1 MTASVK
7 GNLSKLGIS
16 DKNTLAPLGELKTPK
31 NTNPDSGT
39 PVWYLARLANE
50 LMTRQPI
57 LIKRGRYAEGHHDLP
72 TGDKRYMRAL
82 LEFREQATTNYY
94 GMIARAPVERM
105 SVTGFRFGPVG
116 TADEDAQSIW
126 AYNDMDLQSMQIHY
140 RAAKYGLAYALVS
153 PPDEESDGTRAE
165 WPTITAED
173 PRSCIVYRDPVRP
186 SRSLAGLRMWVDDV
200 SGYILAMLYM
210 SDKIYFY
217 QGPEAF
223 DLRGLSIES
232 ISERLGV
239 MSGQG
244 ASGWKLLQ
252 SWDNEIGEVPLVEYI
267 WRPESGKVPE
277 PEAGDDIRKVQD
289 RINQTIFSRIAISH
303 YQAYKQR
310 WVAGADI
317 PKGKK
322 AKREA
327 PFDPGFDMLWV
338 TGNKDTKFGEFS
350 SADISSILEGVRDDV
365 SDIAA
370 LSSTPAHYLMGKVQN
385 VSGETLT
392 QVESAFVSK
401 IQQRQNSMGWSH
413 EKVMKLCF
421 AYLKQKDKATDV
433 TAETLWADPQ
443 KQILAEL
450 ALAGQQWSAIG
461 IPLELIMK
469 RQDWLPDDIEYAVE
483 QKKIA
488 DQQALEQQQAQ
499 MDMQHSQAMEM
510 ATVAGKVPPGAA
522 GKPAPGK
529 PAPGKPVPG
538 KKAAPGAA
546 PKPGAKPP
554 VVPKG
559 SPKGKAP
566 GGKK

>member
-1 MTASVK
+1 MAASVK
-7 GNLSKLGIS
+7 GNLAKLGIPDS
-16 DKNTLAPLGELKTPK
+16 PKKTLSPLGELKTPK
-31 NTNPDSGT
+31 NTDPNGGQ
-39 PVWYLARLANE
+39 PVWFLARLANE
-50 LMTRQPI
+50 LMTRQPV
-57 LIKRGRYAEGHHDLP
+57 LIKRGRYSEGYHDLP
-72 TGDKRYMRAL
+72 TGDRRYMRAL
-82 LEFREQATTNYY
+82 MEFRDQATTNYY

-126 AYNDMDLQSMQIHY
+126 AYNDMDLESYKIHY

-153 PPDEESDGTRAE
+153 PPDEEPDGSRAP

-173 PRSCIVYRDPVRP
+173 PRTCIVYRDPVRP

-210 SDKIYFY
+210 PDKIYFY

-223 DLRGLSIES
+223 DLRGLSVQN

-244 ASGWKLLQ
+244 AANWKLLQ
-252 SWDNEIGEVPLVEYI
+252 SWDNEIGEVPLVEYV
-267 WRPESGKVPE
+267 WRPESGVIPE
-277 PEAGDDIRKVQD
+277 PEAGEDIRKVQD

-310 WVAGADI
+310 WVSGADI

-338 TGNKDTKFGEFS
+338 TGNPETKFGEFS

-469 RQDWLPDDIEYAVE
+469 RQDWLPDDIEYAIE

-488 DQQALEQQQAQ
+488 DEQALEQQNQ
-499 MDMQHSQAMEM
+499 MMEVQHSQAMEM
-510 ATVAGKVPPGAA
+510 ATVAGKVPPGA
-522 GKPAPGK
+522 GKPAPGAK
-529 PAPGKPVPG
+529 KAVPG
-538 KKAAPGAA
+538 KPGAA
-546 PKPGAKPP
+546 PVKPGAKP